1 MAQRSHKKSDLE
13 KWWKMFE
20 GAGYNACELS
30 RQTRIPLAT
39 WRSRIRR
46 AETELGKEQPPPSE
60 RRAPSHSI
68 TDAKALEVWKTYER
82 NGYGL
87 QKTALALGWKRSKL
101 EKYIEHA
108 RVNLGKQP
116 YGSDA
121 KILLLDIETAPN
133 KAYVWG
139 TYKQNIN
146 PDWIEAAGYVL
157 CWTAKWLGSDEVLFK
172 RLHGKNHKMLLDPM
186 HKLLHEAHAVITYNG
201 IKFDLPTLNKEFL
214 VHGFKPPSPYKQID
228 LLQTMWRVFLFPNN
242 KLDYICKALE
252 LGEKLRHDGPQMWLD
267 CMDGDEKAWEKMEEY
282 NRRDV
287 VLLEKLYK
295 ELLPWIKGHPNVGAI
310 TGVPSCPNCGS
321 EDYKQDR
328 THLALVLKYKRYQCG
343 DCGTWFRGNK
353 TVTPR
358 LGRDEERFRAAM

>member
-1 MAQRSHKKSDLE
+1 
-13 KWWKMFE
+13 MFE
-20 GAGYNACELS
+20 KVGHNVCELS
-30 RQTRIPLAT
+30 RQTKISVAT

-46 AETELGKEQPPPSE
+46 AETELDKEAPPASQRRLPSN
-60 RRAPSHSI
+60 SI
-68 TDAKALEVWKTYER
+68 TDKQSLEVWKVYER
-82 NGYGL
+82 NQYKIG
-87 QKTALALGWKRSKL
+87 QAASALGMKRSKC

-108 RVNLGKQP
+108 KLKLGKEV
-116 YGSDA
+116 YGGSTA
-121 KILLLDIETAPN
+121 RILLLDIETAPN

-157 CWTAKWLGSDEVLFK
+157 CWTAKWLGSDEVIFH
-172 RLHGKNHKMLLDPM
+172 RLRDKKHKTLLDPI
-186 HKLLHEAHAVITYNG
+186 HKLLHEAHAVVTYNG
-201 IKFDLPTLNKEFL
+201 VKFDLPTLNKEFL

-228 LLQTMWRVFLFPNN
+228 LLKTMWSVFLFPNN

-267 CMDGDEKAWEKMEEY
+267 CMDGDDEAWKKMETY

-287 VLLEKLYK
+287 VLLEKLYD

-310 TGVPSCPNCGS
+310 TGVPSCPTCGS
-321 EDYKQDR
+321 ESYKQDR
-328 THLALVLKYKRYQCG
+328 THLALVLKYKRYQCD

-358 LGRDEERFRAAM
+358 LGRDEERFRAAV